1 MGRELDYGDKIHI
14 NHSILKKMVEMIDKK
29 TEFKFNSQ
37 SHRSK
42 NQQGYRVG
50 GELSSFN
57 SKEEMVKD
65 EKIVEVRR
73 RLEEVIRYIDS
84 Q

>member
-1 MGRELDYGDKIHI
+1 
-14 NHSILKKMVEMIDKK
+14 MIDKK

-42 NQQGYRVG
+42 NQQAYRVR

-57 SKEEMVKD
+57 TKEEMVKD